1 MPGTVLSTLQA
12 FSHVAYSSPSA
23 VGRQNYPTIT
33 DEETK
38 VLRLHFLPQITQ
50 LVRGRSEL
58 DPNLCPKSLCS
69 PSHSAASLPPTVQGS
84 HSGHSTNT
92 GHCQHQHCQHYLEPR
107 PRPSSHTQ
115 LGGATTLQG
124 TQPMT
129 DTSLPA
135 LIPLDNSTA
144 LGFFL

>member
-1 MPGTVLSTLQA
+1 MLSTLQA
-12 FSHVAYSSPSA
+12 FSHVVYSSHSS

-58 DPNLCPKSLCS
+58 DPSLCPKSLCS

-92 GHCQHQHCQHYLEPR
+92 GHCHSISTVSIILSQASPLLTHSVRRCCHFAGDPIYDRHI
-107 PRPSSHTQ
+107 PSSV
-115 LGGATTLQG
+115 
-124 TQPMT
+124 
-129 DTSLPA
+129 
-135 LIPLDNSTA
+135 NSS
-144 LGFFL
+144 G